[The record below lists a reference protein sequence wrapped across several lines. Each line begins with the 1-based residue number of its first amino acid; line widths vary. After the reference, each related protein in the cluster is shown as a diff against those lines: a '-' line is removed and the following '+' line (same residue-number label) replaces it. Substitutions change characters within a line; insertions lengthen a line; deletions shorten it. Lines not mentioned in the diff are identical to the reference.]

1 MSESLSAIEA
11 RTIEAAWISDEEVSL
26 TLSGEWS
33 VSIYSMASMTING
46 STEAIS
52 EANLIGETVVR
63 IVLCEE
69 CLAFV
74 LSSSSLLRVDLR
86 PEAFRAP
93 EAMVVRGPAGEF
105 IVLN

>member
-1 MSESLSAIEA
+1 MSETLSAIEA
-11 RTIEAAWISDEEVSL
+11 RTIEAALVSNEEVSL
-26 TLSGEWS
+26 ILSGQWS
-33 VSIYSMASMTING
+33 VSIYSAASMTING

-52 EANLIGETVVR
+52 EANLIGETVVS
-63 IVLCEE
+63 IVLREE

-74 LSSSSLLRVDLR
+74 LSSSSVLHVDLR
-86 PEAFRAP
+86 PETFRGP